1 MGRSGEEIIKDW
13 RFGNK
18 SNEIRKSVVVIVK
31 YLIRNLIIG
40 KILSQKEKFVRGVS
54 NLFKYR

>member
-1 MGRSGEEIIKDW
+1 MGSGEEIIKDW

-18 SNEIRKSVVVIVK
+18 SNEIRKSAVVIVK
-31 YLIRNLIIG
+31 YLICDLIIG
-40 KILSQKEKFVRGVS
+40 KILSQKEKFVRGVL